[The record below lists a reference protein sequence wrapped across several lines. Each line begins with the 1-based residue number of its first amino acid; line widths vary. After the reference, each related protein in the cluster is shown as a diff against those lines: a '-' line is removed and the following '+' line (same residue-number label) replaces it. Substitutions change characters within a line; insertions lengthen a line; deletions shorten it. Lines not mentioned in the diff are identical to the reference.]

1 RHECLGED
9 KGVLYMA
16 IHRFGPVSLAFI
28 LALLGLGLALT
39 ALGQADSPSK
49 RVSEPLPQAP
59 DGLQVRAVAPFTP
72 QDQEPVRIAAHPQ
85 TGRLYGLGGGGDIY
99 LLDVESQSKRRVW
112 SGADYI
118 DQPKRQGVNIPLP
131 IDAQWVNSPITLR
144 ATLCLGLGF
153 DRDG

>member
-59 DGLQVRAVAPFTP
+59 DGLQVRAVAAFTA
-72 QDQEPVRIAAHPQ
+72 QDQEPVRVAAHPQ
-85 TGRLYGLGGGGDIY
+85 SGRLYVLGGGGDVY
-99 LLDVESQSKRRVW
+99 LLDLQARAKQRVLT
-112 SGADYI
+112 GADYI
-118 DQPKRQGVNIPLP
+118 EMPKGQDVNIPLP
-131 IDAQWVNSPITLR
+131 IDL
-144 ATLCLGLGF
+144 
-153 DRDG
+153 